1 MVALQFLAVN
11 AVAFYLARSMRISFD
26 WTYQLICGIGCFGS
40 GWLAYVISNGFHF
53 VSGRVW
59 VGLLMSAIL
68 HSLMLLAL
76 IWLVPSL
83 TGLSRSELMNAI
95 RALVGTKL
103 SHGNR

>member
-40 GWLAYVISNGFHF
+40 GWLAYVISNSLHF
-53 VSGRVW
+53 VSGQAW
-59 VGLLMSAIL
+59 VGLLMAGIL
-68 HSLMLLAL
+68 HSLMVLAL

-83 TGLSRSELMNAI
+83 TGLSRGGLLTAI
-95 RALVGTKL
+95 HGLVGTKL
-103 SHGNR
+103 SHGKR